1 MNFNDYKKYLSPA
14 LSKSTDLIMEKAQG
28 MYITDVN
35 GDTYLDFVQG
45 IAVNAFGH
53 SHPKIVQAAKDQ
65 IDKLT
70 TASFNMVNYPTTL
83 ELARRLSD
91 KLPGNINS
99 IFFSNGGSEANDGA
113 IKLAKAYTHRPAII
127 SFKGSFHGR
136 SIGAT
141 TVTASNS
148 KYRKYYEPMMG
159 SVYFTTYPSKDLCP
173 KGYDEHQR
181 AEYCL
186 NELQQ
191 LFDYVVDPEMVA
203 AILMEPVQGEGGYVV
218 PPVEFVKGVRELCDK
233 HGILLILDEIQ
244 S

>member
-1 MNFNDYKKYLSPA
+1 MKFDDYKKYLSPA
-14 LSKSTDLIMEKAQG
+14 LSKSTDLIMESGKG

-53 SHPKIVQAAKDQ
+53 CHPKIVEAAKNQ
-65 IDKLT
+65 IDKLI

-83 ELARRLSD
+83 ELARRLSE
-91 KLPGNINS
+91 KLPGDLNS

-113 IKLAKAYTHRPAII
+113 IKLAKAYTKRPAII

-148 KYRKYYEPMMG
+148 KYR
-159 SVYFTTYPSKDLCP
+159 TY
-173 KGYDEHQR
+173 
-181 AEYCL
+181 
-186 NELQQ
+186 
-191 LFDYVVDPEMVA
+191 
-203 AILMEPVQGEGGYVV
+203 
-218 PPVEFVKGVRELCDK
+218 
-233 HGILLILDEIQ
+233 
-244 S
+244 